1 MNISLQTSPGPHI
14 SAAPE
19 SDGAERESYLHIM
32 PLSSRLMNAVQN
44 THAFLQKSAP
54 KEGWQG
60 HFVRHFAKGIA
71 FCGYLLNFPVAL
83 IEFVALGII
92 GLAGGIVAT
101 TGFENPALEKF
112 SIKCL
117 SYSLHSFVVF
127 SIQCIALSKLTNDSI
142 FMPKTFTQAAIL
154 SEGAYLG
161 SCAFAN
167 YVGALWFKGTKD
179 PSLKTW
185 PLNALRE
192 GAPQAIV
199 EVLGAFLR
207 DHSHLSL
214 HMIDLNGFYNQLPE
228 AQQTLL
234 RNFNILRITEP
245 GYMQQYYPIIIHF
258 LIQAN
263 ILAGGEGAQAIEIE
277 GTNEIELNIYTDLEK
292 SYQAFLKDC
301 IKEAYEKMIEEDFVK
316 FLDKDN
322 HSGQAHEM
330 LATFDPSATIPLA
343 HMAELIEISKGDEP
357 FCPEEFKHESLSSYN
372 NPSRRERIME
382 AYADWFVMDP
392 SDKELLIERLIKGS
406 DFELQGRVVKNQS
419 GFDHLYKET
428 ASLAADIHQ
437 GKLMSVLTFDVA
449 TQDFSS
455 VNYFGKAWQEAAQE
469 SQAAIPLEAPH
480 GPDSPP

>member
-1 MNISLQTSPGPHI
+1 MSLSVQTP
-14 SAAPE
+14 SAPDVSAVPE
-19 SDGAERESYLHIM
+19 WNETARESSLHLM

-44 THAFLQKSAP
+44 GHAYLQKSAP

-60 HFVRHFAKGIA
+60 HFVRHFAKGFA
-71 FCGYLLNFPVAL
+71 FCGYLLNFPIAL
-83 IEFVALGII
+83 TEFVALGII
-92 GLAGGIVAT
+92 GFVGGMIAT
-101 TGFENPALEKF
+101 TGVESAALEKF

-127 SIQCIALSKLTNDSI
+127 SIQCIALSKLTQDSI

-207 DHSHLSL
+207 DHAHLSL
-214 HMIDLNGFYNQLPE
+214 QMIDLNEFYNQLPE
-228 AQQTLL
+228 NQQTLL

-245 GYMQQYYPIIIHF
+245 GYMQQYYPIIILF

-263 ILAGGEGAQAIEIE
+263 ILAGGDGVEAIEIE
-277 GTNEIELNIYTDLEK
+277 GTNEIQLNIYSDLEK
-292 SYQAFLKDC
+292 SYQAYLKDC
-301 IKEAYEKMIEEDFVK
+301 IKAAYKKMVDKDLVK

-322 HSGQAHEM
+322 DSHQALEM
-330 LATFDPSATIPLA
+330 LASFDPSAAIPLA

-357 FCPEEFKHESLSSYN
+357 FCPEEFKHESLCAYN

-392 SDKELLIERLIKGS
+392 SDKELLVERLIKGS
-406 DFELQGRVVKNQS
+406 DFQLDGREVKDQKS
-419 GFDHLYKET
+419 FDHLYKEI
-428 ASLAADIHQ
+428 ASLAADLHQ

-449 TQDFSS
+449 SQDFSS
-455 VNYFGKAWQEAAQE
+455 VNFFGKAWQEA
-469 SQAAIPLEAPH
+469 LE
-480 GPDSPP
+480 GK